1 MRLYM
6 KIEDVIRYFPIHI
19 YSLLK
24 DTLEKNKQIEENLQE
39 IRLRVNRPILLKLR
53 QADILIQY
61 QINRNR
67 DFSNFR
73 KIM

>member
-1 MRLYM
+1 M

-39 IRLRVNRPILLKLR
+39 IRVRVNRPILLNLR

-67 DFSNFR
+67 DFANFR

>member
-1 MRLYM
+1 M

-39 IRLRVNRPILLKLR
+39 IRVRVNRPILLKLR

-67 DFSNFR
+67 DFANFR

>member
-6 KIEDVIRYFPIHI
+6 KTEDVIRYFPIHI

-24 DTLEKNKQIEENLQE
+24 DTIEKNKQIEENLQE
-39 IRLRVNRPILLKLR
+39 IRVRVNRPILLKLR

-67 DFSNFR
+67 DFANFR

>member
-1 MRLYM
+1 M

-24 DTLEKNKQIEENLQE
+24 DTIEKNKQIEENLQE
-39 IRLRVNRPILLKLR
+39 IRVRVNRPILLKLR

-67 DFSNFR
+67 NFANFR